1 MGVKAAVSQGRA
13 GRAPAPAG
21 AVPAGTGATSA
32 LGRALPV
39 SLVLTG
45 AVSVQLGAGIADK
58 LFGQVPPAALTTLR
72 LWAAALILAA
82 VAGPGAVR
90 AVRQLARQRQWG
102 TAGSTVAFGIGLAVM
117 NFAIYQSFARIPM
130 GIAVTTEF
138 LGPLAVAVGGARRPV
153 TAAWVALAAAGVLL
167 LARGSGGHLNLAG
180 VAWALVSAA
189 GWAAYILLSKATG
202 QRMTGASGLVLAMI
216 VAAVLVTGPGVAAG
230 GRSMF
235 RPALLGAGAGIGLLS
250 SVIPYWLE
258 LETLRR
264 VPARVF
270 GVWMSLQPAV
280 AALIGLVML
289 GQRLSVAEWL
299 GICCVVAASAGAARG
314 GRA

>member
-1 MGVKAAVSQGRA
+1 MRA
-13 GRAPAPAG
+13 APAG
-21 AVPAGTGATSA
+21 VVRAGSGASPL
-32 LGRALPV
+32 LGPALPAA
-39 SLVLTG
+39 LVLTG

-58 LFGQVPPAALTTLR
+58 LFTQVPPAAMTTLR

-82 VAGPGAVR
+82 VAGRGTVR
-90 AVRQLARQRQWG
+90 AVRQLARRREWG
-102 TAGSTVAFGIGLAVM
+102 TAGSTVAFGIGLGVM
-117 NFAIYQSFARIPM
+117 NFAIYQAFARIPM

-138 LGPLAVAVGGARRPV
+138 LGPLTVAVAGARRLIS
-153 TAAWVALAAAGVLL
+153 AAWVALAAAGVLL
-167 LARGSGGHLNLAG
+167 LARGSGGHLNVAG
-180 VAWALVSAA
+180 VAWALVAAA
-189 GWAAYILLSKATG
+189 GWAAYILLSKSTG
-202 QRMTGASGLVLAMI
+202 QRMTGASGLVLAMV
-216 VAAVLVTGPGVAAG
+216 VAAALVTTPGVVAG

-258 LETLRR
+258 LEALRR
-264 VPARVF
+264 VPAKVF

-289 GQRLSVAEWL
+289 GQRLSAAEWA

-314 GRA
+314 GQS

>member
-1 MGVKAAVSQGRA
+1 MRTAGQGA
-13 GRAPAPAG
+13 APASALHAG
-21 AVPAGTGATSA
+21 SGASSP
-32 LGRALPV
+32 LGRALPAG
-39 SLVLTG
+39 LVLTG
-45 AVSVQLGAGIADK
+45 AVSVQFGAGIADR
-58 LFGQVPPAALTTLR
+58 LFTQVPPAAVTTLR
-72 LWAAALILAA
+72 LWGAALILAA
-82 VAGPGAVR
+82 VAGRGTAR
-90 AVRQLARQRQWG
+90 AVSQLARHRDWG
-102 TAGSTVAFGIGLAVM
+102 TARSTLAFGAGLAVM
-117 NFAIYQSFARIPM
+117 NFAIYQAFARIPL

-138 LGPLAVAVGGARRPV
+138 LGPLAVAVAGARRLINS
-153 TAAWVALAAAGVLL
+153 AWVALAAAGVLL
-167 LARGSGGHLNLAG
+167 LARGSGGHLNAAG
-180 VAWALVSAA
+180 IAWALVAAA

-202 QRMTGASGLVLAMI
+202 QRMTGASGLVLAMA
-216 VAAVLVTGPGVAAG
+216 VAAALVTAPGVAAG

-258 LETLRR
+258 LEALRR

-289 GQRLSVAEWL
+289 GQRLSVAEWT

-314 GRA
+314 GRS